1 MKLIHFLC
9 VQPPC
14 LCSAMWAGVHPTAT
28 SNLYSTVLTW
38 IWLSLSQQSLQLC
51 AGTVSVWVYH
61 CLVEWPSG
69 RFSVRCLCRGWRAC
83 RGLRKVM
90 TLNRVFRSWAVKQ
103 WPKIKKNDLG
113 NWTLGRCKTA
123 ECVVETPSA
132 ELITFSN
139 SIFMHSL
146 SWSFLFT
153 IFPERHFVKSWSLFC
168 HKCLD
173 RLHKYE
179 VTHFFVHQFS
189 IFVNNV
195 SHKRA
200 KSY

>member
-1 MKLIHFLC
+1 MRSTALSVLCDVGRCASHGNVKFILHRADLNMALLITTVPAALC
-9 VQPPC
+9 R
-14 LCSAMWAGVHPTAT
+14 A
-28 SNLYSTVLTW
+28 
-38 IWLSLSQQSLQLC
+38 
-51 AGTVSVWVYH
+51 VSVWVYH